1 MSKNFQPNAIL
12 TTALAIAMAA
22 GVLSI
27 PAAPL
32 AQTLGPK
39 EAALRIERALER
51 VPYYG
56 VFDLLAFKVDR
67 GVVTLSGFA
76 YSGTTK
82 SEAAKIVKQVAGV
95 DEVANR
101 IELLPTSQT
110 DEQIRWATFYKIYTD
125 DFLSR
130 YAPGGAMRA
139 RYEAAN
145 FARFPGMQPFGTY
158 PIHIIVKNR
167 KTTLVG
173 VVDNESDKTLA
184 GVRAREVAT
193 VSGVENEL
201 MVIKK

>member
-27 PAAPL
+27 PATPL

-82 SEAAKIVKQVAGV
+82 SEAAKMVKQVAGV
-95 DEVANR
+95 DEVANQ